1 MKARLQGFLGFLD
14 LMAEGSR
21 CQADLITGGG
31 FDPKPRL
38 RLVETPVDRKI
49 PLTGHQKP
57 DWFGARRSSRVTT
70 EH

>member
-1 MKARLQGFLGFLD
+1 MKARLQGFLSFLD

-21 CQADLITGGG
+21 CQADLIAGGG

-49 PLTGHQKP
+49 PLTGHQKL